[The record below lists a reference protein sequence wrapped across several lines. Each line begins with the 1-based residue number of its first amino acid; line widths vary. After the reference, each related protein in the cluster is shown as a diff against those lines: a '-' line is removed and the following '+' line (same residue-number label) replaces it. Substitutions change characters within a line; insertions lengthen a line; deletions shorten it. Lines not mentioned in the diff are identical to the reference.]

1 MHILVMMDVP
11 SLQLRSNT
19 MLIKEQAN
27 NKDETIIFIDKVLQ
41 ANGIDCDIRIAEVS
55 HEQLKEF
62 LKVSQYIKKKKVLM
76 KTLDKDTIIPQ
87 N

>member
-1 MHILVMMDVP
+1 MMDVP
-11 SLQLRSNT
+11 SLQFRNNT

-41 ANGIDCDIRIAEVS
+41 ANGFDCDIRIAEVS
-55 HEQLKEF
+55 YEQLKEF

-76 KTLDKDTIIPQ
+76 KTFDKDTIIPQ